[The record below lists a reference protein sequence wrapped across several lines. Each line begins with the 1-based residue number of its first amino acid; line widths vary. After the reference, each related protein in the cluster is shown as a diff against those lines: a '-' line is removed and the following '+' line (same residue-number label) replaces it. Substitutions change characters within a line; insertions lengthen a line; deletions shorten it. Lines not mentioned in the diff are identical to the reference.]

1 MGYCCNLAFAFLK
14 RLGSSPCNI
23 FINLALRY
31 PVKLTYGFGLF
42 KVDFIIRADS
52 STLELL
58 KSLSGTISGNLLILL
73 ENDRKLFEQMIYNF
87 ESLPSDIDKLF
98 FLISRFGGRF
108 RILDLLVSLY
118 ENKKLIVKL
127 TRKQHLLLF
136 IWDGVL
142 PSWVRPTSL
151 TEEDYLYD
159 LMVHWSNKKKEEY
172 KKIGFIPIKELLN
185 SDGSFKEDSDS
196 EEEL

>member
-42 KVDFIIRADS
+42 KVDFLIRADS

-58 KSLSGTISGNLLILL
+58 KSLSGTISGNLRILL
-73 ENDRKLFEQMIYNF
+73 ENDRKLFEQIIYNF
-87 ESLPSDIDKLF
+87 ESLPSDIYKLF

-136 IWDGVL
+136 I
-142 PSWVRPTSL
+142 
-151 TEEDYLYD
+151 
-159 LMVHWSNKKKEEY
+159 
-172 KKIGFIPIKELLN
+172 
-185 SDGSFKEDSDS
+185 
-196 EEEL
+196 